1 MGLKAVIRIIREI
14 LFLLIISS
22 IVPGSEM
29 ASTLLSTCSVFS
41 STDDSTVSTCD
52 LSLLEEAV
60 RGRFCGYM
68 YIEVI

>member
-1 MGLKAVIRIIREI
+1 
-14 LFLLIISS
+14 
-22 IVPGSEM
+22 M

-60 RGRFCGYM
+60 EAGSVVIYVHRG
-68 YIEVI
+68 YIISNKLLTMSVD